1 MAKVTVK
8 FVVKANAK
16 KAYIVGSSE
25 NLGAW
30 NPANAV
36 ALTKE
41 DGVFTLSKQFD
52 ADAYVEF
59 KVLAGKTFDAV
70 EKGVYGEE
78 VANRTFTATKGL
90 KVEAQVANFAK

>member
-8 FVVKANAK
+8 FVVKANVK
-16 KAYIVGSSE
+16 KAYIVGSTD

-30 NPANAV
+30 NPAKAL
-36 ALTKE
+36 ALTLE
-41 DGVFTLSKQFD
+41 DGVFTASKQFD
-52 ADAYVEF
+52 AGANVEF

-90 KVEAQVANFAK
+90 KVEAEVVNFSK

>member
-8 FVVKANAK
+8 FVVKANSE
-16 KAYIVGSSE
+16 KAFIVGSTD

-30 NPANAV
+30 NAAKAV
-36 ALTKE
+36 ALTQE
-41 DGVFTLSKQFD
+41 NGVFTASKQFE
-52 ADAYVEF
+52 ANANVEF
-59 KVLAGKTFDAV
+59 KVLAAKSFDAV

-90 KVEAQVANFAK
+90 KIEAEVVNFAK

>member
-8 FVVKANAK
+8 FVVKANTK
-16 KAYIVGSSE
+16 KAYLVGSSS

-30 NPANAV
+30 DSAKAV
-36 ALTKE
+36 ALTLE
-41 DGVFTLSKQFD
+41 DGVFTASKQFD
-52 ADAYVEF
+52 ANDYVEF
-59 KVLAGKTFDAV
+59 KVLAAKTFDAV

-90 KVEAQVANFAK
+90 KVEAEVANFAK

>member
-16 KAYIVGSSE
+16 KAYIVGNTE

-30 NPANAV
+30 DAKNAV

-52 ADAYVEF
+52 ADSNVEF

-78 VANRTFTATKGL
+78 LANRTFTATKGL
-90 KVEAQVANFAK
+90 KVEACVANFAK

>member
-16 KAYIVGSSE
+16 KAYVVGNTE

-30 NPANAV
+30 DAAKAV

-41 DGVFTLSKQFD
+41 NDVFTLSKQFD
-52 ADAYVEF
+52 ADANVEF
-59 KVLAGKTFDAV
+59 KVLAGKTYDAV

-90 KVEAQVANFAK
+90 SVEAEVANFAK